1 MIQDAVDFCVI
12 LVLGLVACSVSGC
25 SISQSLSLSLFPTN
39 GDKALECHLC
49 LGKRTSLRGSYT
61 FTLTRNG
68 KMVKFSQITIP
79 RTWYALERK
88 KNNTG
93 RWRCEVKEFPDL
105 WAEYDLEPSI
115 PTSPAEKEKDTEETS
130 VPASTMSTRILL
142 TILTAVLLLII
153 CIIVICVTLGFC
165 IMRRSSVFS
174 RLRGTSVAVAARGAG
189 DGSAGFKYGT
199 ADNEAEEETGFIKQ
213 QNIMAG

>member
-1 MIQDAVDFCVI
+1 
-12 LVLGLVACSVSGC
+12 
-25 SISQSLSLSLFPTN
+25 
-39 GDKALECHLC
+39 
-49 LGKRTSLRGSYT
+49 
-61 FTLTRNG
+61 
-68 KMVKFSQITIP
+68 MVKFSQITIP

-165 IMRRSSVFS
+165 IMRRSRRPSS
-174 RLRGTSVAVAARGAG
+174 RHQHHKDSNRSDNFPLTENISSDLSNPKSDTDTEVSYVELEIIRDPLRKPSRNYDTIYA
-189 DGSAGFKYGT
+189 
-199 ADNEAEEETGFIKQ
+199 
-213 QNIMAG
+213 NIM